1 VGVAIRG
8 IGALYSYTNKSTIWL
23 AGPLSPV
30 SPGRKWHL
38 VAAVHR
44 SGRPKDVA
52 KRDAIVDAAR
62 RLFASQPFDLVT
74 METIA
79 KLARVSK
86 MTVYSHFRDKET
98 LFETIV
104 LATSDQMISSLSA
117 PDQTG
122 GLRERLLAV
131 GTIVLSV
138 ILGSDICTMAH
149 TLPAALRANRDLA
162 DRFYAAGPGR
172 VRAAL
177 AAIIAEAA
185 ARGELAVDDA
195 DRAADDLVSLWEGS
209 MPAKIAFGIV
219 GLSTP
224 EEIRLR
230 AERGT
235 DVFLRAYRPS
245 GSPPPGAGQAS
256 TAAGT

>member
-1 VGVAIRG
+1 M
-8 IGALYSYTNKSTIWL
+8 
-23 AGPLSPV
+23 
-30 SPGRKWHL
+30 
-38 VAAVHR
+38 
-44 SGRPKDVA
+44 
-52 KRDAIVDAAR
+52 
-62 RLFASQPFDLVT
+62 VT

-86 MTVYSHFRDKET
+86 MTLYSHFRDKET

-117 PDQTG
+117 PNQGG

-185 ARGELAVDDA
+185 TRGELTVDNP

-235 DVFLRAYRPS
+235 DVFLRAYRS
-245 GSPPPGAGQAS
+245 GSPQPGTGEHPP
-256 TAAGT
+256 AART

>member
-1 VGVAIRG
+1 
-8 IGALYSYTNKSTIWL
+8 
-23 AGPLSPV
+23 
-30 SPGRKWHL
+30 
-38 VAAVHR
+38 
-44 SGRPKDVA
+44 
-52 KRDAIVDAAR
+52 
-62 RLFASQPFDLVT
+62 
-74 METIA
+74 
-79 KLARVSK
+79 
-86 MTVYSHFRDKET
+86 MTVYSHFCDKET

-117 PDQTG
+117 PDRTG

-149 TLPAALRANRDLA
+149 TLPPALRANRDLA

-177 AAIIAEAA
+177 ATIIAAA
-185 ARGELAVDDA
+185 ARRGELEVDDP

-209 MPAKIAFGIV
+209 MPAKLAFGLV

-230 AERGT
+230 AQRGT

-245 GSPPPGAGQAS
+245 DSMPRGIRKTSAQD
-256 TAAGT
+256 AAGT